1 MRLYLS
7 LLFISVAA
15 CSFGQNA
22 LPIYHDSLG
31 YSGNFIEFDEA
42 IDYHSTSI
50 KNDLSKSFIWGGEI
64 DQTMK
69 DRSFSKHNGINRLGF
84 YNTNELRYIQ
94 LSKPFLGKE
103 SCGWGVKMGYYAAG
117 SVSYNKDLFGLLMY
131 GNSSYLDQTASFSNT
146 ISQFMLFQKVGFGL
160 VNRKTKSSIYLNVV
174 NVQQAFKATID
185 KGELSQNAEGSS
197 LDVLLDGEFAF
208 TEGTDFSQGLGLAI
222 DGEVRFMTPWIKES
236 KAPFSFSVNNLGVA
250 YMYNGM
256 SKYDI
261 DSSYNYSGFTV
272 NQLANS
278 AATFGNDFDVFDSL
292 NIEKTQVKK
301 WLAIPG
307 YIQLMKLV
315 DYNSSKQLQSFFG
328 VRVYP
333 TMRAVPAV
341 FVGVNYRPIQAF
353 SAALSLYYGGFG
365 KIRSGLYLSY
375 LARKIT
381 VSLGTDDFLGYVSK
395 NGFGQSLIFKL
406 TWKIKK

>member
-1 MRLYLS
+1 MRHYLS
-7 LLFISVAA
+7 LLFIGVAA

-22 LPIYHDSLG
+22 LPIYHDTLG
-31 YSGNFIEFDEA
+31 YTSNFIELDEA

-50 KNDLSKSFIWGGEI
+50 KNDLSKTFIWGGEI

-69 DRSFSKHNGINRLGF
+69 DRSFNKHSGINRLGI
-84 YNTNELRYIQ
+84 YNTNELRYLH

-160 VNRKTKSSIYLNVV
+160 VDRKTKSSVYLNII
-174 NVQQAFKATID
+174 NVQQAFKAAIN
-185 KGELSQNAEGSS
+185 KGELSQNADGSS
-197 LDVLLDGEFAF
+197 LDVLLDGDFTF
-208 TEGTDFSQGLGLAI
+208 TEGTNFSQGLGLAI
-222 DGEVRFMTPWIKES
+222 DGEYRFMTPWIKDT
-236 KAPFSFSVNNLGVA
+236 KAPISISVNNLGVA

-256 SKYDI
+256 SKYVI
-261 DSSYNYSGFTV
+261 DSTYNYSGFTV
-272 NQLANS
+272 NQLTNS
-278 AATFGNDFDVFDSL
+278 AATFGDDFDVFDSL
-292 NIEKTQVKK
+292 RIEKTQVKK
-301 WLAIPG
+301 WLATPG

-315 DYNSSKQLQSFFG
+315 DYNSSKKLQSFFG

-341 FVGVNYRPIQAF
+341 FVGLNYRPIQMF

-365 KIRSGLYLSY
+365 KIRSGLYLNY
-375 LARKIT
+375 LSRKLT
-381 VSLGTDDFLGYVSK
+381 VGLGTDDILGYVSK
-395 NGFGQSLIFKL
+395 NGYGQSLIVKL
-406 TWKIKK
+406 SWKINK